1 MTGLVPDISMRLARI
16 PPIEIVVRSLAIIA
30 TLTQVLVFLLAFPL
44 FTPAFASST
53 AHTEA
58 VSS

>member
-30 TLTQVLVFLLAFPL
+30 TLT
-44 FTPAFASST
+44 
-53 AHTEA
+53 
-58 VSS
+58 